1 MSESMSELKDRIEVH
16 TNTETARINA
26 LTRTLI
32 TERHLKEQH
41 RAVAAA
47 NRKWAE
53 DTEEMLEEA
62 KRQLR
67 KAEQKLD
74 DVKSGYRHQLY
85 EARQQNA
92 ELWFKV
98 YALEEKWDK
107 LRELAN
113 K

>member
-26 LTRTLI
+26 LTRTLL
-32 TERHLKEQH
+32 TERKLKNQY

-53 DTEEMLEEA
+53 DTEEMLEEV

-67 KAEQKLD
+67 KARQ
-74 DVKSGYRHQLY
+74 QLY
-85 EARQQNA
+85 EARQQ
-92 ELWFKV
+92 
-98 YALEEKWDK
+98 EEDQIPTKWDK
-107 LRELAN
+107 LQEWAN